1 MEPFEPIR
9 DTATRLHDEL
19 VSVGID
25 PLKPLELVE
34 AAIRRLDLELFWLAR
49 GDPALKGSRALLD
62 EQSGS
67 VYCEAVDDPA
77 SERCS
82 SPMRSD
88 TLVSTELR
96 RCAV

>member
-49 GDPALKGSRALLD
+49 GDPALRGSRALLD

-67 VYCEAVDDPA
+67 VYCEAVDDPRRA
-77 SERCS
+77 SAA
-82 SPMRSD
+82 
-88 TLVSTELR
+88 R
-96 RCAV
+96 RP

>member
-49 GDPALKGSRALLD
+49 WR
-62 EQSGS
+62 
-67 VYCEAVDDPA
+67 
-77 SERCS
+77 S
-82 SPMRSD
+82 SS
-88 TLVSTELR
+88 
-96 RCAV
+96 